1 MNMKAWFFGLQPRE
15 RWIVAIGAVAA
26 AVIVLW
32 GILTP
37 LRTSTATLRAS
48 VEAKQRLLIDVAR
61 VEGAGTFASPG
72 DLQGMN
78 QTLLVI
84 VSNTA
89 ASYGLAQP
97 RTRQNGPSGID
108 VTIQGASFDA
118 LVAWLVALHGTYG
131 IDVETASLSNAREP
145 GLVNGQLSLRRL

>member
-1 MNMKAWFFGLQPRE
+1 MKAWFFGLQQRE
-15 RWIVAIGAVAA
+15 RWIVSIGGAAA
-26 AVIVLW
+26 AVILLW

-37 LRTSTATLRAS
+37 LRSSTATLRAS

-72 DLQGMN
+72 DLQGTN

-89 ASYGLAQP
+89 ASYGLEQP

-108 VTIQGASFDA
+108 VTVQGASFDA